1 MPAVS
6 TKNGGKIILADTNEL
21 EIVFNLNDLQ
31 TVRRLAYVTV
41 VSSAAGVQISS
52 GETIDS
58 TVTIFATGTKVPVS
72 FINGSYNIRLK
83 GTNGDVL
90 SVTY

>member
-1 MPAVS
+1 MAGVP
-6 TKNGGKIILADTNEL
+6 TKNGGKIVLADGAEL

-52 GETIDS
+52 GELIDANV
-58 TVTIFATGTKVPVS
+58 TVFATGTKVPVS
-72 FINGSYNIRLK
+72 FINGSYNIRIK
-83 GTNGDVL
+83 GTSGDVL